1 MGCVCGTTLWQGCC
15 WGDPSPPWLLNV
27 PGRNL
32 AQTVGPPHPRDGFA
46 PAPTSCCLGCSVL
59 PSHLGSR
66 LPAPSTAGCCAEP
79 CPATLITQRCN
90 YLGSLGAHG
99 DGDNGALCRQMAS
112 AGGICRALAAARCWD
127 AGDPWGLW
135 HLHCALGADNPT
147 RPSKLLRRADRLVIM
162 VCLPHG
168 KWGTNWFS
176 EQHPRLPTAACV
188 VWCIYSVIS
197 SQGLFHPLQSSP
209 VAPASPLTI
218 TSR

>member
-1 MGCVCGTTLWQGCC
+1 MGMGTTGHCADKW
-15 WGDPSPPWLLNV
+15 PPQVAV
-27 PGRNL
+27 P
-32 AQTVGPPHPRDGFA
+32 
-46 PAPTSCCLGCSVL
+46 
-59 PSHLGSR
+59 
-66 LPAPSTAGCCAEP
+66 
-79 CPATLITQRCN
+79 
-90 YLGSLGAHG
+90 
-99 DGDNGALCRQMAS
+99 
-112 AGGICRALAAARCWD
+112 ICRALAAARCWD

-218 TSR
+218 TSRQIQECFVVFQVCW